1 MNPDEVKRQWERRSG
16 EFSPAYYAHYGSNA
30 TSTRIR
36 RVLDSLTCSEPAV
49 LELGCSS
56 GRHLAHLYDHGYR
69 NLSGIEINAEAL
81 TVMEESYP
89 ALASCG
95 TFYTDSIENVI
106 PAFENDQFDMV
117 FSVETLQH
125 LHPKSDWV
133 FEELSR
139 ITTSHLIT
147 VENEGTE
154 GTGVNY
160 VNDEFPL
167 YYRDWKQLFTDR
179 GFVHLD
185 CVPLQRDTFRVFRP
199 R

>member
-1 MNPDEVKRQWERRSG
+1 
-16 EFSPAYYAHYGSNA
+16 
-30 TSTRIR
+30 
-36 RVLDSLTCSEPAV
+36 
-49 LELGCSS
+49 
-56 GRHLAHLYDHGYR
+56 GYR

-139 ITTSHLIT
+139 ITTS
-147 VENEGTE
+147 
-154 GTGVNY
+154 
-160 VNDEFPL
+160 
-167 YYRDWKQLFTDR
+167 
-179 GFVHLD
+179 
-185 CVPLQRDTFRVFRP
+185 
-199 R
+199 